1 MKKIILGLLAIGTLT
16 FANERFELLSKN
28 YSKKIVQKNDYINP
42 KLKEAIS
49 NFMSKDNIV
58 SFSQEDFETAE
69 IVGVDKE
76 TLTKAL
82 EEIYKYFSYNV
93 ENVKF
98 KSKDLALITIKT
110 SYPDIEKMLDNEYF
124 FENIKKNFKNKLI
137 EDTDLNNKEVYNKT
151 IKEIFFNS
159 LKETLPK
166 LNKNDYSKDE
176 FILEAK
182 KVNNEWQ
189 VKMLEN

>member
-124 FENIKKNFKNKLI
+124 FENIKKNFKNKVI

>member
-1 MKKIILGLLAIGTLT
+1 MEKIILGLLAIGTLT
-16 FANERFELLSKN
+16 FANERFETLSKN
-28 YSKKIVQKNDYINP
+28 HSKKIIQKNNYIDS
-42 KLKEAIS
+42 KLKKAIS
-49 NFMSKDNIV
+49 DFMSKDNIV

-82 EEIYKYFSYNV
+82 EEIYKYFNYNV

-98 KSKDLALITIKT
+98 KSKDLAIINIKV

-124 FENIKKNFKNKLI
+124 FENIKKKFKNKVI
-137 EDTDLNNKEVYNKT
+137 EDTDLNNKEVYNKA

-166 LNKNDYSKDE
+166 LNKSDYLKDD
-176 FILEAK
+176 FTLEAK
-182 KVNNEWQ
+182 KINNEWQ
-189 VKMLEN
+189 IEMLEK

>member
-124 FENIKKNFKNKLI
+124 FENIKKILRKILKINLLKILI
-137 EDTDLNNKEVYNKT
+137 
-151 IKEIFFNS
+151 
-159 LKETLPK
+159 
-166 LNKNDYSKDE
+166 
-176 FILEAK
+176 
-182 KVNNEWQ
+182 
-189 VKMLEN
+189 

>member
-69 IVGVDKE
+69 IVGVDRE

>member
-76 TLTKAL
+76 TLTKVL

-137 EDTDLNNKEVYNKT
+137 EDTDLNNKEVYNKA

>member
-16 FANERFELLSKN
+16 FANERFEFLSKN

-42 KLKEAIS
+42 KLKEAIP
-49 NFMSKDNIV
+49 NFMSKDNII

-124 FENIKKNFKNKLI
+124 FENIKKNFKNKVI

>member
-98 KSKDLALITIKT
+98 KSKNLALITIKT

-137 EDTDLNNKEVYNKT
+137 EDTDLNNEEVYNKT

>member
-69 IVGVDKE
+69 IVGVDRE

-82 EEIYKYFSYNV
+82 DEIYKYFSYNV

-98 KSKDLALITIKT
+98 KLKDLALITIKT

>member
-69 IVGVDKE
+69 IVGVDRE

-82 EEIYKYFSYNV
+82 DEIYKYFSYNV

>member
-98 KSKDLALITIKT
+98 KSKNLALITIKT

-137 EDTDLNNKEVYNKT
+137 EDTDLNNEEVYNKT

-176 FILEAK
+176 FILETK

>member
-58 SFSQEDFETAE
+58 SFSQEDFETTE